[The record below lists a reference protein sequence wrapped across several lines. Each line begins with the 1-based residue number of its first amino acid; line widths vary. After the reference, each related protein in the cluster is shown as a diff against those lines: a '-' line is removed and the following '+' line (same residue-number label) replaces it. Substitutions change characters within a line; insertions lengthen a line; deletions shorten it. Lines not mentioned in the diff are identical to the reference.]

1 MRARNMDGSSHCR
14 KSGDP
19 LNARAGMRAIKSD
32 ISLRDKEEQETLAN
46 IEVGEKVRVLELQC
60 EGAIR
65 RRLLDLGL
73 IPGTEVRAVMLSPLG
88 NPMAYEIRGSII
100 ALRLQDAS
108 KIIVEQENEKERVK
122 GTD

>member
-1 MRARNMDGSSHCR
+1 M
-14 KSGDP
+14 
-19 LNARAGMRAIKSD
+19 
-32 ISLRDKEEQETLAN
+32 KEKEETLAA
-46 IEVGEKVRVLELQC
+46 ISVGEKARVLELQC
-60 EGAIR
+60 EGAYR

-88 NPMAYEIRGSII
+88 NPMGYEIRGSII

-108 KIIVEQENEKERVK
+108 KIIVKQENKKERVK

>member
-1 MRARNMDGSSHCR
+1 MG
-14 KSGDP
+14 
-19 LNARAGMRAIKSD
+19 AIKSD
-32 ISLRDKEEQETLAN
+32 IPLRNKEEQETLAA
-46 IEVGEKVRVLELQC
+46 IGVGETGRVLELQC
-60 EGAIR
+60 EGAYR

-73 IPGTEVRAVMLSPLG
+73 IPGTKVRAVMLSPLG

-108 KIIVEQENEKERVK
+108 KIIVKKENEKKRVK